1 MASMERDEDYKFL
14 PIVDAMASINQRVNL
29 FGIVLET
36 SIPKQIKGTDCFCAL
51 KIVDE
56 SHPGPGISVNVFAE
70 TVDMLPQVESAG
82 DIIQLSHVVMKTHG
96 SEVYALFNKK
106 SSQFALFEGKHSTN
120 FVPYQVSYK
129 YRARDQDKK
138 LILGLRKWLTEFQL
152 NTGSNNSSSLK
163 EIREG
168 EGFSLV
174 CKVLHICEVRKDD
187 WMLFVW
193 DGTDTPPVTIE
204 KKLEDEMENPLPLRL
219 EPFCLSR
226 DVLCLFPAVGTV
238 LRVVVDRGNA
248 KLGLH
253 LLKTG
258 RWVKLI
264 NIKCEVHAGLWCG
277 VLMPFTKIRYFPNDD
292 DLVLQLQRFY
302 DERVQSKWAR
312 MPFLSF
318 PWPSHITET
327 DYPDVPFVTLMN
339 VLTHPEVTAK
349 FRCVVRVI
357 AAFPWQAADF
367 RSPTGTYRIRLTLE
381 DSTARI
387 HAFLFAED
395 GVKFFG
401 GYPSVDSM
409 TRKLNALL
417 GVAESEFTNEF
428 KGSPRNPPW
437 VQCCLK
443 SYCIHKNDIWG
454 SRNYQIF
461 ATQLVG

>member
-29 FGIVLET
+29 FGVVLET
-36 SIPKQIKGTDCFCAL
+36 SIPKQSKGTDCFCTL

-56 SHPGPGISVNVFAE
+56 SRPGPGISVNVFAE

-152 NTGSNNSSSLK
+152 NT
-163 EIREG
+163 
-168 EGFSLV
+168 
-174 CKVLHICEVRKDD
+174 
-187 WMLFVW
+187 
-193 DGTDTPPVTIE
+193 
-204 KKLEDEMENPLPLRL
+204 
-219 EPFCLSR
+219 
-226 DVLCLFPAVGTV
+226 
-238 LRVVVDRGNA
+238 
-248 KLGLH
+248 
-253 LLKTG
+253 
-258 RWVKLI
+258 
-264 NIKCEVHAGLWCG
+264 
-277 VLMPFTKIRYFPNDD
+277 
-292 DLVLQLQRFY
+292 
-302 DERVQSKWAR
+302 
-312 MPFLSF
+312 
-318 PWPSHITET
+318 ET

-381 DSTARI
+381 DPTARI
-387 HAFLFAED
+387 HAFLYAED

-401 GYPSVDSM
+401 GYPSVDSL

-417 GVAESEFTNEF
+417 GVAVSEFTNGF
-428 KGSPRNPPW
+428 KSAPRNPPW

-443 SYCIHKNDIWG
+443 SYYIHKSDIWG

>member
-29 FGIVLET
+29 FGVVLET
-36 SIPKQIKGTDCFCAL
+36 SIPKQSKGTDCFCTL

-56 SHPGPGISVNVFAE
+56 SRPGPGISVNVFAE

-82 DIIQLSHVVMKTHG
+82 DIIQLSHVVLCAAAPRAILHVYKL
-96 SEVYALFNKK
+96 EVFLWA
-106 SSQFALFEGKHSTN
+106 SDGGRGPDDGVT
-120 FVPYQVSYK
+120 SYK
-129 YRARDQDKK
+129 
-138 LILGLRKWLTEFQL
+138 
-152 NTGSNNSSSLK
+152 
-163 EIREG
+163 
-168 EGFSLV
+168 V
-174 CKVLHICEVRKDD
+174 
-187 WMLFVW
+187 
-193 DGTDTPPVTIE
+193 
-204 KKLEDEMENPLPLRL
+204 LEDEMENPLPLRL

-253 LLKTG
+253 LLKT
-258 RWVKLI
+258 
-264 NIKCEVHAGLWCG
+264 
-277 VLMPFTKIRYFPNDD
+277 
-292 DLVLQLQRFY
+292 
-302 DERVQSKWAR
+302 
-312 MPFLSF
+312 
-318 PWPSHITET
+318 ET

-339 VLTHPEVTAK
+339 VLTHSEVTAK

-381 DSTARI
+381 DPTARI
-387 HAFLFAED
+387 HAFLYAED
-395 GVKFFG
+395 GVNFFG

-428 KGSPRNPPW
+428 KGAPRNPPW

-443 SYCIHKNDIWG
+443 SYYIHKNDIWR

-461 ATQLVG
+461 ATQLPQFSNSQLLDRMGFGALIA